1 MKAVGSASTQVWLR
15 GNVRP
20 AMGMAAVV
28 GVLVAGLLACA
39 AVAELPV
46 WQRSLVAFVCGIA
59 LVAVGGLAATAAL
72 PRLVR
77 ADEFL
82 RVRLSPLQVCDVPLT
97 VIECF
102 FLGSS
107 LIEPGGTGAGGQL
120 PSDVATRRVG
130 TLVMRV
136 AERSAEWH
144 ARPTSPA
151 WGSWQ
156 DGAIVFDGRWCE
168 PLSVALVTRLST
180 QLMEAKR
187 VANAMTAVP
196 METHA

>member
-20 AMGMAAVV
+20 AIGLAAAV
-28 GVLVAGLLACA
+28 GLFVAGLLVCV
-39 AVAELPV
+39 AVADPPV
-46 WQRSLVAFVCGIA
+46 WQKSLLAVMCGIA
-59 LVAVGGLAATAAL
+59 LAGVGGLAATAAR

-77 ADEFL
+77 AGEFL
-82 RVRLSPLQVCDVPLT
+82 RVRLSPLQVCEVPLA

-107 LIEPGGTGAGGQL
+107 LIEPADRGAGWL
-120 PSDVATRRVG
+120 PPADVATRRVG

-151 WGSWQ
+151 WGRWQ

-168 PLSVALVTRLST
+168 PLSVALVTRLSA

-187 VANAMTAVP
+187 VANATTAVP
-196 METHA
+196 MEPHA